1 MEYYN
6 KTLCVTHEELCGG
19 DVQIIKPDTLIKN
32 VLRGNIRNMRRGAMN
47 VIALY
52 AYDSLPRK
60 YKEAYVAKYGSPDA
74 KMKADDAA
82 QQVVTDEKAAA
93 YYRAFEYDLNG
104 VQTHLSKNLIE
115 EYTRNAS
122 VLNRLLE
129 KKNERIAYNHKCGNG
144 RVGDLWKTI
153 HDWSE
158 ELRGYGHTLP
168 NSVKSLQKKMS
179 DYKRDGYK
187 ALINGRIGNS
197 NSLKLDETAQRR
209 LIALKRQKTPVLT
222 DKQIFEVYNEKY
234 AKDGIKPLKSIRSL
248 VQWLNGADIA
258 PLWWDAV
265 YGEMAA
271 HQKFDRKHK
280 TALPMMRDALWYGD
294 GTKLNLYYRG
304 DDGKVR
310 TTSVYE
316 VIDAYSEVF
325 LGFHISDNE
334 DYEAQYHSY
343 RMAVQVAKHRPY
355 EIVHDNQGGHKK
367 LQSQDFFEKLCR
379 VHRTTAPYNG
389 ASKTIESVFGRF
401 QQQVLHKDWR
411 FTGQNITAKKE
422 NSRANVEF
430 IEANKGS
437 LYTLEEL
444 KEAYVKARTEWNE
457 AVHPATG
464 ERRIDMYNN
473 SVNPETQPMTVGDMV
488 EAFWVTLDKEVTF
501 TSAGLTFTVKGKER
515 TYEVYSE
522 PGVPDMEW
530 RKTHTYQ
537 KFVVKYD
544 PYDFESVRL
553 YWKDKAG
560 QLRFERTAEP
570 YMVVH
575 RALQEQQEG
584 EAKFIRDMQSAT
596 EEMRIHRVVT
606 AKEIEYAEG
615 VAPEQNGLV
624 SPKLKGVRAEVQKQI
639 ERRTEKYAR
648 EPEELS
654 LGRVTKTLSLKTW
667 DELPD
672 GEASGTVARL
682 TDGEASGTV
691 VARAAGKL

>member
-6 KTLCVTHEELCGG
+6 KTLCVTYDELCGG
-19 DVQIIKPDTLIKN
+19 MSPIMKGKTLHMN
-32 VLRGNIRNMRRGAMN
+32 VLRGNIQSVRRAAMN
-47 VIALY
+47 CIALY
-52 AYDSLPRK
+52 AYESLPIR
-60 YKEAYVAKYGSPDA
+60 YKEAFIAKYGTPEV
-74 KMKADDAA
+74 KMKSQEICESIVMDD
-82 QQVVTDEKAAA
+82 KAASF
-93 YYRAFEYDLNG
+93 YRAFEYDLNG
-104 VQTHLSKNLIE
+104 VQTHLTDSMIE
-115 EYTRNAS
+115 EYTHNAS
-122 VLNRLLE
+122 VLNYIHD
-129 KKNERIAYNHKCGNG
+129 KMNERKAYNHKMGNG
-144 RVGDLWKTI
+144 RVSDLWEKAQQ
-153 HDWSE
+153 WSE
-158 ELRGYGHTLP
+158 DIRESFGHTLP
-168 NSVKSLQKKMS
+168 NSVKSLQKKMG
-179 DYKRDGYK
+179 DYKKEGYK

-209 LIALKRQKTPVLT
+209 LIALKRQRTPVLT
-222 DKQIFEVYNEKY
+222 DKQIFEEYNEKV
-234 AKDGIKPLKSIRSL
+234 AELGIKPLKSIRSMVTWFNL
-248 VQWLNGADIA
+248 PAIE
-258 PLWWDAV
+258 PLWHDAV
-265 YGEMAA
+265 YGEMSA
-271 HQKFDRKHK
+271 HQKFDRRHK

-304 DDGKVR
+304 DDGKIR

-316 VIDAYSEVF
+316 VIDAYSEVL

-334 DYEAQYHSY
+334 DYEAQYMSY
-343 RMAVQVAKHRPY
+343 RMAIQVAKHKPY

-367 LQSQDFFEKLCR
+367 LQNQDFFEKLCR

-401 QQQVLHKDWR
+401 QQQILHKDWR
-411 FTGQNITAKKE
+411 FTGQNITAKKAS
-422 NSRANVEF
+422 SRPNVEF
-430 IEANKGS
+430 IEANKDK

-444 KEAYVKARTEWNE
+444 KAAYVNARTAWNE

-473 SVNPETQPMTVGDMV
+473 SINTETQPMTVADMV

-501 TSAGLTFTVKGKER
+501 TSGGLTFTVKGKER

-553 YWKDKAG
+553 YWKDKSG

-570 YMVVH
+570 YMVIH
-575 RALQEQQEG
+575 RALQEQEEG

-596 EEMRIHRVVT
+596 EEMRIHRVVSG
-606 AKEIEYAEG
+606 KEIEYQEG

-639 ERRTEKYAR
+639 ERRVEKYER

-654 LGRVTKTLSLKTW
+654 LGRVTKTLSLMTW
-667 DELPD
+667 DELSEEVKVD
-672 GEASGTVARL
+672 KTRL
-682 TDGEASGTV
+682 
-691 VARAAGKL
+691 AGKL